1 MDQASRCLK
10 RAISRGAYNFSVLFM
25 PEPNRLD
32 KRGLSRCESEG
43 DLCRKA
49 ANLRSHLVTFGSSMN
64 LSAYPSPILTKSLA
78 LPVAASVTLRP
89 DEFHDLEELG
99 CGFGGVVY
107 KSLHIPTGRLVARK
121 VVNSR
126 ICSAKVRKSLAAEL
140 LTLQRCNHA
149 NIVRC
154 YGAFVS
160 DMQVSIAME
169 FMDGGSFD
177 RIIRTMGPLPEE
189 ILSSVTKAV
198 LHGLVYLHQG
208 LNIIHRDLKPSNVL
222 LNSQGQIK
230 LCDFGE
236 SIELVNSTAR
246 SLVGTMGYMAPERI
260 DGRPYD
266 IRADVWS
273 LGITLMELA
282 TGHFPYDLPPSQR
295 QAMTPVSFSDYS
307 ATAETLPGENN
318 KLAIIELWET
328 IKIDPSPRLD
338 PTRFTTDFTNF
349 VNLCL
354 IKDDRLRPDPYY
366 LLLHPFLHRASSASA
381 LLGWSQK
388 VINRNKR

>member
-1 MDQASRCLK
+1 
-10 RAISRGAYNFSVLFM
+10 M
-25 PEPNRLD
+25 PGPDRFD
-32 KRGLSRCESEG
+32 KRSLSRCESEG
-43 DLCRKA
+43 ELCRKA
-49 ANLRSHLVTFGSSMN
+49 ASLRRRSAACGSSMS
-64 LSAYPSPILTKSLA
+64 LSAYPSPIPIKALT
-78 LPVAASVTLRP
+78 LPIVSSVTLRP

-107 KSLHIPTGRLVARK
+107 KSLHMPTGRLVARK

-140 LTLQRCNHA
+140 LTLQRCDHA

-169 FMDGGSFD
+169 FMDSGSFD
-177 RIIRTMGPLPEE
+177 RIVRTMGPLPEE
-189 ILSSVTKAV
+189 ILSSVAKAV

-208 LNIIHRDLKPSNVL
+208 LNMIHRDLKPSNVL

-236 SIELVNSTAR
+236 SIELVNSTAK

-260 DGRPYD
+260 DGKPYD

-273 LGITLMELA
+273 LGITLVELA
-282 TGHFPYDLPPSQR
+282 TGHFPYDLSLSQR
-295 QAMTPVSFSDYS
+295 QAMTPVSFSDYFT
-307 ATAETLPGENN
+307 TAETPSAGDN

-328 IKIDPSPRLD
+328 IKVDPSPRLD
-338 PTRFTTDFTNF
+338 PASFTADFTNF

-354 IKDDRLRPDPYY
+354 IKDDRIRPDPYY
-366 LLLHPFLHRASSASA
+366 LLLHPFLHRALSASA
-381 LLGWSQK
+381 LLDWSQQ